1 MSLEELRLKRLKW
14 VEANRENGFD
24 DGIRRL
30 LTDLYPD
37 NAHFIYELLQNA
49 EDAGATEV
57 RFILRE
63 NSVEFEHNGA
73 RLFTLEDV
81 DSITSIGFS
90 TKRED
95 HTSIGKFG
103 VGFKAVFA
111 YTETPEIASGEYHFR
126 IRDLVMP
133 DTEELAFCPRG
144 EKQTHFFFPFDND
157 AKPPERACD
166 EIERNLQELDE
177 STLLFLSNI
186 KKIEY
191 RLPDLTEG
199 FIERRETGQENRV
212 EILVQRLGYPE
223 PDSVSFLR
231 FEKEVEI
238 NDEDGAPKLC
248 RIAIAFLLE
257 RQQEQAEKR
266 PTKGQERSQSV
277 QWRIKSLE
285 PGQVSIYFSA
295 EKETSNLRFHL
306 HAPFASTVARDSVRN
321 CPENDELRDH
331 LADLIAESMTAIRNR
346 GLLTVGF
353 LATLPNDQDSL
364 SWFYKPIMDRLVEVF
379 NNEELVPM
387 KQGGHAPAKDVFRG
401 AARLSDIIED
411 KDLAKI
417 IGDGRSPPL
426 WIANPPQR
434 NQREDRFLSMLKI
447 TEWATTDL
455 IDKLS
460 AKSETI
466 KTWLKDKSDKW
477 HQEFYA
483 LLGDFLSNQSMYTDD
498 LSNLSIVRI
507 SDGTTYKKGKDCYFP
522 SDDVEHDEKFPRV
535 AKGVYSS
542 GKNKDQQKKA
552 REFLE
557 DIDVSEVEESD
568 RVEAILK
575 QRYEKGAICGQHHDQ
590 DIKRFIALIEKQPS
604 RALLFKNYFIF
615 KIDKNLDNKTWWAK
629 PSIVFLD
636 SPYRDTGLGAYYDAL
651 GEDSDRKWALSPKY
665 EKYGIDPERLG
676 KFAKAVGAQTKLEV
690 KQQEIPRNHPEY
702 SDLKSAPGERLSN
715 VINIDHTIPEFKVLL
730 DKPNLDK
737 ARLIWRTMD
746 SLDDDYLESKYRK
759 NATRGFHY
767 GASSFVH
774 YLRRAA
780 WVPQKY
786 RGEPLRFVHPC
797 DASSNYLPEGFSY
810 ESWREWIRKI
820 EFGKSWQDQEEQE
833 RRRKERATQEY
844 QRKEEVAIEMGF
856 DSAEEAEELA
866 RLKKKDP
873 EAFKEFIKK
882 KKAKEQR
889 PTFPEKTSSNPNRRQ
904 EKVKEQLDDASEK
917 EYESRER
924 SVRTSRGTVAPKID
938 LREQYTND
946 SGEMVCQICQE
957 AMPFKKR
964 DGEYYFETVEALSKD
979 YFTKE
984 HEAQFLALCPL
995 CAAMYKEFV
1004 KCDEDAMKE
1013 LRHVLKD
1020 SDDLKVRLKLG
1031 ELATSIRFV
1040 ETHRQDMQTILQNRA

>member
-1 MSLEELRLKRLKW
+1 
-14 VEANRENGFD
+14 
-24 DGIRRL
+24 
-30 LTDLYPD
+30 
-37 NAHFIYELLQNA
+37 
-49 EDAGATEV
+49 
-57 RFILRE
+57 
-63 NSVEFEHNGA
+63 
-73 RLFTLEDV
+73 
-81 DSITSIGFS
+81 
-90 TKRED
+90 
-95 HTSIGKFG
+95 
-103 VGFKAVFA
+103 
-111 YTETPEIASGEYHFR
+111 
-126 IRDLVMP
+126 
-133 DTEELAFCPRG
+133 
-144 EKQTHFFFPFDND
+144 
-157 AKPPERACD
+157 
-166 EIERNLQELDE
+166 
-177 STLLFLSNI
+177 
-186 KKIEY
+186 
-191 RLPDLTEG
+191 
-199 FIERRETGQENRV
+199 
-212 EILVQRLGYPE
+212 
-223 PDSVSFLR
+223 
-231 FEKEVEI
+231 
-238 NDEDGAPKLC
+238 
-248 RIAIAFLLE
+248 
-257 RQQEQAEKR
+257 
-266 PTKGQERSQSV
+266 
-277 QWRIKSLE
+277 
-285 PGQVSIYFSA
+285 
-295 EKETSNLRFHL
+295 
-306 HAPFASTVARDSVRN
+306 
-321 CPENDELRDH
+321 
-331 LADLIAESMTAIRNR
+331 
-346 GLLTVGF
+346 
-353 LATLPNDQDSL
+353 
-364 SWFYKPIMDRLVEVF
+364 MDRLVEVF

-417 IGDGRSPPL
+417 IGDGHSLPL

-447 TEWATTDL
+447 TKWATTDL
-455 IDKLS
+455 IKLS

-498 LSNLSIVRI
+498 LSNISIVRI

-522 SDDVEHDEKFPRV
+522 SDDMEHDEKFPRV
-535 AKGVYSS
+535 SKGVYSS

-575 QRYEKGAICGQHHDQ
+575 QRYGKGAICGQHHEQ

-690 KQQEIPRNHPEY
+690 KPQEIPRNHPEY

-715 VINIDHTIPEFKVLL
+715 VINIDRTIPEFKVLL

-746 SLDDDYLESKYRK
+746 SLDDDDLKAKYRK
-759 NATRGFHY
+759 NATGGFHY

-774 YLRRAA
+774 DLRRAA

-797 DASSNYLPEGFSY
+797 DASSDYLPEGFSY

-866 RLKKKDP
+866 RLKKKAP
-873 EAFKEFIKK
+873 EAFKEFIQK

-889 PTFPEKTSSNPNRRQ
+889 PTFPEKTSNNPDRRQ
-904 EKVKEQLDDASEK
+904 EKVKEQLDDASDK
-917 EYESRER
+917 EYEERKR
-924 SVRTSRGTVAPKID
+924 SVRISQGAVVPKID

-946 SGEMVCQICQE
+946 SGEMVCQICE
-957 AMPFKKR
+957 KEMPFKKR
-964 DGEYYFETVEALSKD
+964 DGEYYFEAVEALSKD
-979 YFTKE
+979 YFPKE
-984 HEAQFLALCPL
+984 YEAQSIALCPL
-995 CAAMYKEFV
+995 CAARYKEFV
-1004 KCDEDAMKE
+1004 IRDEDAMTA
-1013 LRHVLKD
+1013 LHRVLKD
-1020 SDDLKVRLKLG
+1020 SDDREVPLQLG

-1040 ETHRQDMQTILQNRA
+1040 QTHRQDMKTILQNRA